1 MTQVANLLR
10 AHRPVAIPNILVS
23 DRITRPIA
31 GLGLRA
37 MNPSKAL
44 PIDAIDLRA
53 DDYLPN
59 GKIIVS
65 LGTEHSPQRQT
76 YSLPVTAL
84 FGLTADLQ
92 RLRSAAPVELP
103 APPRQP
109 QTTPPSGPRETP
121 AVARDQNKINITI
134 PKRWIMRSGLPEH
147 PLVYLLFDPQTER
160 QAGYALAAATAR
172 EMAAGFLKCADLLE
186 QHEAGKVK

>member
-1 MTQVANLLR
+1 
-10 AHRPVAIPNILVS
+10 
-23 DRITRPIA
+23 
-31 GLGLRA
+31 

-65 LGTEHSPQRQT
+65 LGTEHSPERQT

-103 APPRQP
+103 APPGQP
-109 QTTPPSGPRETP
+109 QTAPTCGPTETP
-121 AVARDQNKINITI
+121 AVARYRNRINITI

-172 EMAAGFLKCADLLE
+172 EMAAGFLKYADLLE
-186 QHEAGKVK
+186 QHEAGKAK